1 MSQLI
6 DCNLCHAIPHV
17 VVSCA
22 GEPNNVDPQATEAL
36 LPQNSDQPSC
46 KGCHVGSPQLF
57 IPDPPSHSR
66 SSSSST
72 TSVLSDSC
80 SSSLTDTE
88 SSEAS
93 TESAQTA
100 SAALQDTKT
109 QVASA
114 CDVPHNA
121 APAPFDG
128 DEEMQTA
135 WAQQGVIC
143 HRQAGLK
150 VVVRLQ
156 GQGSNEQPLGSW
168 GLDQEQHISK
178 EVQQPCHVC
187 DTAYML

>member
-1 MSQLI
+1 MQLLLR
-6 DCNLCHAIPHV
+6 DPACCG
-17 VVSCA
+17 VSGA

-36 LPQNSDQPSC
+36 LPLNSDQPSC

-72 TSVLSDSC
+72 TSDLSDSC

-88 SSEAS
+88 NSEAS
-93 TESAQTA
+93 IESAQTT
-100 SAALQDTKT
+100 SAALQEVGT

-114 CDVPHNA
+114 SHVPNNA
-121 APAPFDG
+121 ASAPFDG
-128 DEEMQTA
+128 DEETEFQTA

-150 VVVRLQ
+150 VLVRLQ

-178 EVQQPCHVC
+178 EV
-187 DTAYML
+187 

>member
-1 MSQLI
+1 MQALLH
-6 DCNLCHAIPHV
+6 DPACCC
-17 VVSCA
+17 VSGA

-57 IPDPPSHSR
+57 IPDPPSHPR
-66 SSSSST
+66 SSSPST
-72 TSVLSDSC
+72 TSDLSDSC

-93 TESAQTA
+93 IENAQTA
-100 SAALQDTKT
+100 ADSLQCTET
-109 QVASA
+109 QVVSA
-114 CDVPHNA
+114 CDVPNNA
-121 APAPFDG
+121 APASSDS
-128 DEEMQTA
+128 DEKMESQTA

-178 EVQQPCHVC
+178 EV
-187 DTAYML
+187 